1 MKDLEIKLLRVLGRT
16 GSVRVREF
24 AGTFDVLIYKDDP
37 WWRDRVESIM
47 VKYGDH
53 YAEEVEGVF
62 FIYPE

>member
-1 MKDLEIKLLRVLGRT
+1 MRDLEIRLLRLLSRT
-16 GSVRVREF
+16 GSVRVWEF
-24 AGTFDVLIYKDDP
+24 TGTFDTIIYKDEP
-37 WWRDRVESIM
+37 YWRDQVESIM

>member
-16 GSVRVREF
+16 GSVRVWEF
-24 AGTFDVLIYKDDP
+24 AGNFDAVIFKDDP
-37 WWRDRVESIM
+37 WWRDRVAEIM
-47 VKYGDH
+47 RRFGDH